1 MYQCYDA
8 ENDIIK
14 KSTKGVPHRNE
25 FSMKLF
31 QDVLL
36 DETTPRQTVK
46 INSLRRNRD
55 KEMSRMSVE
64 KASLSDVFV
73 KMQVAED
80 KISCSPL
87 KLNGKY
93 V

>member
-1 MYQCYDA
+1 
-8 ENDIIK
+8 
-14 KSTKGVPHRNE
+14 
-25 FSMKLF
+25 
-31 QDVLL
+31 
-36 DETTPRQTVK
+36 
-46 INSLRRNRD
+46 
-55 KEMSRMSVE
+55 MSVE